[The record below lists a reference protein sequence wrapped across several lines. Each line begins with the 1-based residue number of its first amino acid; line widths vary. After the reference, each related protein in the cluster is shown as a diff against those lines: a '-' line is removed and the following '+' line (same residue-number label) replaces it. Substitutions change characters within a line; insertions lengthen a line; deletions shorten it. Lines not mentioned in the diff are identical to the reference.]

1 MSRSCKPSLFI
12 RTLRLVGF
20 TIALVSAQVS
30 GVRANCGD
38 KDAVRCYPDLDV
50 IKGVVWSG
58 DGFTAVGQPKL
69 PNSSYGLVLLHLT
82 RGGQLKD
89 ALLQVPLPSNVV
101 SGDKPIKG
109 ESRKIV
115 AVPDGGV
122 AILGELILDD
132 DHQVPWAVRLA
143 PNGAVIW
150 NRAFPA
156 EPGVTTIF
164 HSGIY
169 DQAND
174 RLVVVGRR
182 TSGNDEG
189 KCTNWSQSLVL
200 SLKMS
205 NGQPEIQPLYSGTP
219 SAGLR
224 NRQALLDIASTDR
237 PNNYVVVGFASAPH
251 SKTGDCQDDINIQA
265 LAVSPQGGW
274 TLSALGKIGVPDANE
289 MAYAVKLVRPGSYLI
304 AGYGKDPAKG
314 VPASQAFLVNVT
326 PRFSVVDPSISA
338 PFPPDG
344 SDKDGGDRF
353 RAIASSADKQH
364 FTLVGSGSIGKKGV
378 NQGIW
383 VTVQGNLKQPWL
395 LRQFKNQN
403 GSEIWDAAVSDA
415 GKVLAVGKWTD
426 DDRQAYGWSGYL
438 DDLSGGPISASRIPS
453 VGPDRALPAVESLSL
468 SGDAYQI
475 PSAAS
480 QSGAGYFGGTLQSG
494 AQVNL
499 AFNLVAQKTIKISV
513 RPETGNLGMA
523 LLDRDRRPV
532 AFSSFG
538 GTATELVI
546 ATLPPGDYAIS
557 IFANAAVKSYE
568 VRLDPFAERDAFL
581 SLQGLKDEER
591 QDLSRRLISS
601 GYSSSPETDI
611 ALGSETLRSI
621 SAIRQ
626 SAGDSRP
633 ISVTT
638 LAPIV
643 QPLAQ
648 SR

>member
-1 MSRSCKPSLFI
+1 MSGSCKPSLFI
-12 RTLRLVGF
+12 RALRLIGF

-30 GVRANCGD
+30 SARANCGD
-38 KDAVRCYPDLDV
+38 QDGVRCYPDLG
-50 IKGVVWSG
+50 IIMGVVWSG
-58 DGFTAVGQPKL
+58 DGFTAIGQPKV
-69 PNSSYGLVLLHLT
+69 PNPSYGLVLLHLT

-89 ALLQVPLPSNVV
+89 APLQVPLPSGVV
-101 SGDKPIKG
+101 KDKPIIG
-109 ESRKIV
+109 EGRKVI
-115 AVPDGGV
+115 AVRDGGIIV
-122 AILGELILDD
+122 LGELIVSDD
-132 DHQVPWAVRLA
+132 SQVPWAVRLA
-143 PNGAVIW
+143 ANGAVIW

-156 EPGVTTIF
+156 EVGVTTIF

-182 TSGNDEG
+182 TSGSDEG

-205 NGQPEIQPLYSGTP
+205 NGQPETQPLYSGTA

-224 NRQALLDIASTDR
+224 NRQALLDIAPTDR

-251 SKTGDCQDDINIQA
+251 SRTGDCQDDINIQA
-265 LAVSPQGGW
+265 LALSPQGGW

-289 MAYAVKLVRPGSYLI
+289 MAYAVKPVRPGSYLI

-326 PRFSVVDPSISA
+326 PRFSVVEPSISA

-353 RAIASSADKQH
+353 RAIVSSADKQH
-364 FTLVGSGSIGKKGV
+364 FTLVGSGSTGKKGV

-383 VTVQGNLKQPWL
+383 VTVQGDLKQPWL

-403 GSEIWDAAVSDA
+403 GSDIWDGAVSDA
-415 GKVLAVGKWTD
+415 GKVLGVGKWTD
-426 DDRQAYGWSGYL
+426 DDHQAYGWSGYL

-453 VGPDRALPAVESLSL
+453 VAPDRALPTVESLSL

-475 PSAAS
+475 PPAAS
-480 QSGAGYFGGTLQSG
+480 QSGAGYFGGTLQPG

-499 AFNLVAQKTIKISV
+499 AFNLVAQKAIKISV

-523 LLDRDRRPV
+523 VLDHDRRPL
-532 AFSSFG
+532 AFSSFS

-557 IFANAAVKSYE
+557 IFANAAIKSYE

-643 QPLAQ
+643 QPLAR

>member
-1 MSRSCKPSLFI
+1 MSRYCKPSFLI
-12 RTLRLVGF
+12 RTLWLIGL
-20 TIALVSAQVS
+20 TIALVSAHTS
-30 GVRANCGD
+30 SARANCGD
-38 KDAVRCYPDLDV
+38 QDGVRCFPDLGIIV
-50 IKGVVWSG
+50 GVVWSG
-58 DGFTAVGQPKL
+58 DGFTAIGQPKV
-69 PNSSYGLVLLHLT
+69 PNPSYGLVLLHLT

-89 ALLQVPLPSNVV
+89 APLQVPLPP
-101 SGDKPIKG
+101 GLPKDKPVIG
-109 ESRKIV
+109 EGRKVI
-115 AVPDGGV
+115 ALRDGGIIV
-122 AILGELILDD
+122 LGELIPSDD
-132 DHQVPWAVRLA
+132 SQVPWAVRLA
-143 PNGAVIW
+143 ANGAVVW

-156 EPGVTTIF
+156 EAGITTIF

-169 DQAND
+169 DEAND

-205 NGQPEIQPLYSGTP
+205 NGQPEIQPLYLGMP

-224 NRQALLDIASTDR
+224 NRQALLDIASTER

-251 SKTGDCQDDINIQA
+251 SRTGDCQDDINIQSLA
-265 LAVSPQGGW
+265 LSPQGGW
-274 TLSALGKIGVPDANE
+274 TLTALGKIGVPDANE
-289 MAYAVKLVRPGSYLI
+289 MAYAVKPVRPGSYLI
-304 AGYGKDPAKG
+304 AGYGKDPVKG
-314 VPASQAFLVNVT
+314 VPAAQAFLVNVA
-326 PRFSVVDPSISA
+326 PKFSVVEPSISA
-338 PFPPDG
+338 PFPLDG

-364 FTLVGSGSIGKKGV
+364 FTFVGSGSNGKKGA

-383 VTVQGNLKQPWL
+383 VTVQGDLKQPLL

-403 GSEIWDAAVSDA
+403 GSDIWDAAVSDA
-415 GKVLAVGKWTD
+415 GKVLGVGKWTD
-426 DDRQAYGWSGYL
+426 DDHQVYGWSGYL
-438 DDLSGGPISASRIPS
+438 DDLGATSVSRISPLA
-453 VGPDRALPAVESLSL
+453 PDRALPAVESLLL

-475 PSAAS
+475 PQAAS
-480 QSGAGYFGGTLQSG
+480 QSGAGYFGGTLQPG

-513 RPETGNLGMA
+513 RPETGNLGLA
-523 LLDRDRRPV
+523 LLDREKRPL

-557 IFANAAVKSYE
+557 IFANVAVKSYE

-591 QDLSRRLISS
+591 QDLSRKLISS
-601 GYSSSPETDI
+601 GYSSSPELDI

-643 QPLAQ
+643 QPLAR